1 MRNLERLVPLAA
13 ALLIACGGDDDDDNP
28 VGSGGG
34 GGGETIE
41 IPTAYVFDSR
51 FTEGESSVAYSGQVV
66 RNLLLQDLKIFID
79 NLGKDGASSAS
90 VQDMLDLYAYD
101 DGYDLESL
109 TTAGSMPVVESRY
122 SSISTGKNLNGKI
135 SGDVVIGYGK
145 TADELVRGWFEI
157 IAGNSQ
163 DGDKLGTP
171 AVYTDENGVDLTQMI
186 NKVLIGAV
194 PYYQATGVYLAG
206 LLDRGNGEP
215 HSEGKAYSSMEHGW
229 DEAFGY
235 FGAARDYARYTDEQ
249 LAGSVG
255 DYTFDSNGDGSIDF
269 NSEYNFG
276 LSRNAGKR
284 DKGGAGVDFTGD
296 IFAAFLAGR
305 TLIVNQ
311 GSAGRNLRPARSS
324 GQRHGEGHRGNGGAL
339 HQRHP
344 GRHGGPGNGGR
355 EPRQPQQA
363 LGGDEGVHR
372 RPSVQSLRPDQ
383 PQPVGGAARH
393 HGAGALVRCPG
404 IGRVRRDRAQLRARQ
419 GDLPGSLRFLRRQH
433 GQLVRGRF
441 LKQPLPS
448 GARLR
453 TRRSGSVPTAAF
465 LCLPGNMDPVRQPAV
480 PGPLP

>member
-1 MRNLERLVPLAA
+1 MRNLERFVLLAA
-13 ALLIACGGDDDDDNP
+13 PLLIACGGDDDDDNP

-34 GGGETIE
+34 GQTIE
-41 IPTAYVFDSR
+41 TPTAYVFDSR

-90 VQDMLDLYAYD
+90 VQDMLNLYAYD

-109 TTAGSMPVVESRY
+109 TTAGSMPVVENRY

-135 SGDVVIGYGK
+135 SSDAVIGYGR
-145 TADELVRGWFEI
+145 TADELVRGWFEV
-157 IAGNSQ
+157 IAENSQ

-215 HSEGKAYSSMEHGW
+215 HSEGKAYTSMEHGW

-235 FGAARDYARYTDEQ
+235 FGAAREYARYTDEQ

-284 DKGGAGVDFTGD
+284 DKGGTGVDFTGD

-311 GSAGRNLRPARSS
+311 GSAGEISAR
-324 GQRHGEGHRGNGGAL
+324 REAAANGMEKVIAATAVHYINDTL
-339 HQRHP
+339 
-344 GRHGGPGNGGR
+344 
-355 EPRQPQQA
+355 A
-363 LGGDEGVHR
+363 DMADLGTGDENLVNLNKHWAEMKGFTVALQYNPFALISHSQLEELHGIMGQA
-372 RPSVQSLRPDQ
+372 PSYD
-383 PQPVGGAARH
+383 A
-393 HGAGALVRCPG
+393 
-404 IGRVRRDRAQLRARQ
+404 
-419 GDLPGSLRFLRRQH
+419 PGSDAYDETLSSY
-433 GQLVRGRF
+433 GRAKEIF
-441 LKQPLPS
+441 QGVYGFS
-448 GARLR
+448 D
-453 TRRSGSVPTAAF
+453 
-465 LCLPGNMDPVRQPAV
+465 GNMANW
-480 PGPLP
+480 